1 MSRSN
6 AKLVGITSLV
16 TGFVFAN
23 VFLIIAGALI
33 LVNENADQ
41 KDEEGV

>member
-6 AKLVGITSLV
+6 AILVGISSLTV
-16 TGFVFAN
+16 GFLFAN

-33 LVNENADQ
+33 LVNENADRE
-41 KDEEGV
+41 DEENV

>member
-6 AKLVGITSLV
+6 AILVGIASLSV
-16 TGFVFAN
+16 GFLFAN

-33 LVNENADQ
+33 LVNEHADR
-41 KDEEGV
+41 DEPL